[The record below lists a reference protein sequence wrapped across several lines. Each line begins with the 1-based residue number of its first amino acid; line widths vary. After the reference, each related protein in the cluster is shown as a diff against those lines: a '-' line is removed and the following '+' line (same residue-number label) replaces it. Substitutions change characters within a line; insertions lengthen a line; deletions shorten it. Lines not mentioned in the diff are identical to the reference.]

1 MDIPGISASW
11 LKFIESLNEAQLR
24 WCAAQKALDLGRG
37 GLKLVHEATGISQ
50 TTIIKAM
57 KEFEGSDAL
66 PDAARVRRAGGGRKS
81 RETADPTILR
91 HLERIVSENTAGDPM
106 SNLKWTVKSS
116 RTIAAELAKLGHAVG
131 HDTVRRLLHDD
142 DYSLQANQKTLEGN
156 QHPARDSQFR
166 YINKQAALFVK
177 RGDPVL
183 SVDSKKRELVGNFK
197 NAGQTYRKKGQPLP
211 VEGHD
216 FRNRAIGV
224 AIPYGIFDQ
233 RRNHGMVNIGTSK
246 DTAEFAVESLRQ
258 WWRTIGRT
266 HYGRSKQI
274 LLCADGGGSN
284 SSRSRTWR
292 ARLQDF
298 VDETNVTVTVCH
310 YPPGTSKWNKI
321 EHRMFSFISI
331 NWKGKP
337 LTTYE
342 TVIKLI
348 GNTTTTKGLK
358 IDTHLDQADY
368 KTGLKVTKAEMSA
381 LRVKMHAVNP
391 QWNYTVQPRA
401 RSGHAN

>member
-1 MDIPGISASW
+1 MDIVGITASW
-11 LKFIESLNEAQLR
+11 LKFLDSLNETQYR

-37 GLKLVHEATGISQ
+37 GIMRVHQATKISR

-57 KEFEGSDAL
+57 GELVGPGKL
-66 PDAARVRRAGGGRKS
+66 PDVDRVRRAGGGRKR
-81 RETADPTILR
+81 REVTDPAILR
-91 HLERIVSENTAGDPM
+91 ELERIVSENTAGDPM

-116 RTIAAELAKLGHAVG
+116 RTIAAELGKRGHAAG
-131 HDTVRRLLHDD
+131 PDTVRRLLHEE

-166 YINKQAALFVK
+166 YINKQATAFAR

-183 SVDSKKRELVGNFK
+183 SIDAKKRELVGNFK

-216 FRNRAIGV
+216 FRSRAIGV
-224 AIPYGIFDQ
+224 AIPYGLFDQ
-233 RRNHGMVNIGTSK
+233 RRNHGLVNVGTSK
-246 DTAEFAVESLRQ
+246 DTAQFAVESLRQ
-258 WWRTIGRT
+258 WWRTVGT
-266 HYGRSKQI
+266 KHYSKSTQL

-284 SSRSRTWR
+284 SSRGRAWR

-298 VDETNVTVTVCH
+298 VDETGVTVTVCH

-342 TVIKLI
+342 TVINLI
-348 GNTTTTKGLK
+348 ANTTTKKGLK
-358 IDTHLDQADY
+358 IDTRLDRAEY
-368 KTGLKVTKAEMSA
+368 KTGVKITKSEMSA
-381 LRVKMHAVNP
+381 LNLKTHAVNP
-391 QWNYTVQPRA
+391 QWNYSVKPRVNL
-401 RSGHAN
+401 GHAN